1 MRGSAPLLPVR
12 LLLACAITL
21 VLARPGLAGSDDPRV
36 WIGRMNEAL
45 ATRNYDGVFVLRIG
59 SQRDTMR
66 IIHRVKDGRMSE
78 RLVSTDGSG
87 REFVRNG
94 PEWVA
99 YYPDR
104 RIAVAEQRNRPS
116 GFIAALNGLSKETE
130 NFYEIRYLERQRL
143 QGVNTRVISVRPRDG
158 LRYGYR
164 FWIDEKTGMP
174 FRTQLE
180 TAGNEIIEEISFITL
195 TLPASIDD
203 EMLKPDVDATGFR
216 WLRRDTPSQHNTVGV
231 AFVPSPELLPA
242 GFRVTIANG
251 PIGSDGGPRTRF
263 IISDGLAWVSVFVE
277 AAGPTGEKPG
287 GKSSHGLH
295 PPPEGAVQ
303 MGASAAYT
311 LRQEGHRITVVG
323 EVPPATVKAIA
334 ESLRPESTRPE

>member
-1 MRGSAPLLPVR
+1 LLVCAAGVALVRPV
-12 LLLACAITL
+12 
-21 VLARPGLAGSDDPRV
+21 LAGSDDPRV
-36 WIGRMNEAL
+36 WIARMNQAL
-45 ATRNYDGVFVLRIG
+45 ATRNYDGVFVTRVGEHRETL
-59 SQRDTMR
+59 R

-94 PEWVA
+94 AEWVA

-104 RIAVAEQRNRPS
+104 KIAIAEQRNRPS
-116 GFIAALNGLSKETE
+116 GFISSLNGLSRDTD
-130 NFYEIRYLERQRL
+130 NYYEIRYEERQRL
-143 QGVNTRVISVRPRDG
+143 QGVNTRVITVRPRDG

-174 FRTQLE
+174 YRTQLE
-180 TAGNEIIEEISFITL
+180 TAGNEIIEEISFISL
-195 TLPASIDD
+195 SLPATISDD
-203 EMLKPDVDATGFR
+203 LLKPDVDATGFK
-216 WLRRDTPSQHNTVGV
+216 WLRRDAPSQRNEVRVT
-231 AFVPSPELLPA
+231 FVPRPELLPV
-242 GFRVTIANG
+242 GFRVTVANG

-277 AAGPTGEKPG
+277 TAAPPGDRVDGKNGHGMGPR
-287 GKSSHGLH
+287 
-295 PPPEGAVQ
+295 PEGAIQ

-311 LRQEGHRITVVG
+311 LRQEGHRITAVG

-334 ESLRPESTRPE
+334 ESLRPE

>member
-1 MRGSAPLLPVR
+1 MRGSAPVAVR
-12 LLLACAITL
+12 LLLACASAL
-21 VLARPGLAGSDDPRV
+21 VLAQPVLAGSEDPRV

-45 ATRNYDGVFVLRIG
+45 ATRSYDGVFVLHVG

-104 RIAVAEQRNRPS
+104 KIAIAEQRNRPS
-116 GFIAALNGLSKETE
+116 GFISALNGLSKEAE
-130 NFYEIRYLERQRL
+130 KYYELRYLDRQRL

-180 TAGNEIIEEISFITL
+180 TADNEIIEEISFITL
-195 TLPASIDD
+195 TLPSSIDD
-203 EMLKPDVDATGFR
+203 EMLKPDVNAADFR
-216 WLRRDTPSQHNTVGV
+216 WLRRDTPGQRIPVKV
-231 AFVPSPELLPA
+231 AFVPSPELLPV
-242 GFRVTIANG
+242 GFRVTVANG
-251 PIGSDGGPRTRF
+251 PIGSTDGPRTRF

-277 AAGPTGEKPG
+277 NAAPPPG
-287 GKSSHGLH
+287 KMDGKNGHGLG
-295 PPPEGAVQ
+295 PPRPEGPMQ
-303 MGASAAYT
+303 MGASALYSM
-311 LRQEGHRITVVG
+311 RVDGNRITAVG

-334 ESLRPESTRPE
+334 ESLRPE

>member
-1 MRGSAPLLPVR
+1 MSGSAPPLLVR

-21 VLARPGLAGSDDPRV
+21 ALARPGLAGSDDPRV

-45 ATRNYDGVFVLRIG
+45 ATRNYDGVFVLRVG
-59 SQRDTMR
+59 AQRDTMR

-104 RIAVAEQRNRPS
+104 KIAIAEQRNRPS

-130 NFYEIRYLERQRL
+130 KLYEIRYLQRQRL
-143 QGVNTRVISVRPRDG
+143 QGVNTRVITVWPRDN

-164 FWIDEKTGMP
+164 FWIEEKTGMP
-174 FRTQLE
+174 FRTQLQ
-180 TAGNEIIEEISFITL
+180 TADNQIIEEISFISL

-216 WLRRDTPSQHNTVGV
+216 WLRRDTPSQHSPVKI
-231 AFVPSPELLPA
+231 AFVPSPELLPV
-242 GFRVTIANG
+242 GFRVTVANG
-251 PIGSDGGPRTRF
+251 PIGSSGGPRTRF

-277 AAGPTGEKPG
+277 NATPPG
-287 GKSSHGLH
+287 DKVEGKSGHGLGSR
-295 PPPEGAVQ
+295 PEGPMQ
-303 MGASAAYT
+303 MGASAVYT
-311 LRQEGHRITVVG
+311 MRQEGHRITAVG
-323 EVPPATVKAIA
+323 EVPPVTVKAIA
-334 ESLRPESTRPE
+334 ESLRPE